1 MTDAPPALPPYL
13 YLPCAQAVSDPA
25 DAVVDLRYLSDGRMA
40 LLAYTALDRLAS
52 CCGDMQPWLVVP
64 AQLLPRL
71 RQVYSWDVLVLDM
84 EIPEHERRGA
94 YHNGNTPTQ
103 QPTR

>member
-1 MTDAPPALPPYL
+1 MSDAPPALPPYL

-25 DAVVDLRYLSDGRMA
+25 DAVIDLRYLSGDRTA
-40 LLAYTALDRLAS
+40 LLAYTALDRLLS

-71 RQVYSWDVLVLDM
+71 REAYSWDVLVLDV
-84 EIPEHERRGA
+84 EIPERERRDA
-94 YHNGNTPTQ
+94 YGNGNTSTPQ
-103 QPTR
+103 ATR